1 MVVLPPVLMLDTWD
15 VFVTVVA
22 SVLVLVMPTDTPTP
36 ATLFFSYAVADT
48 PKSVMRPDSVTVL
61 LPLDATILFYKNDK
75 KFFEVTVLL
84 PLDATIL
91 TSLAAEMLTDS
102 SPLIWLPL
110 TVTFELEDNWVF
122 LPVKMLPFR
131 PTE

>member
-15 VFVTVVA
+15 VSVTVVA
-22 SVLVLVMPTDTPTP
+22 SVLVLVMPTDAPTP
-36 ATLFFSYAVADT
+36 AALFFPYAVADT
-48 PKSVMRPDSVTVL
+48 PKSVTRPDSVTVL
-61 LPLDATILFYKNDK
+61 LPLEAT
-75 KFFEVTVLL
+75 T
-84 PLDATIL
+84 L

-102 SPLIWLPL
+102 SPLTWLPL

-122 LPVKMLPFR
+122 LPVKMLPLR